1 MCLQDMLLHSLS
13 LVGERWANIS
23 LALPRIPAGVGTE
36 WIYQHLDIYTCIVR
50 WSNLILSNHR
60 TFLEH
65 LHGLPLDGH
74 EYTDMKKGVLKGLA
88 AQMERL
94 MHNQEIP
101 LHSDWCWCGEEH
113 GGLPPHSKDTW
124 LCSIT
129 LNWRVLGV
137 AWLGTSPYDCPA
149 LTLKPMTICLH
160 RPDLSL
166 NLDLIF
172 PSPSSSFIWS

>member
-13 LVGERWANIS
+13 LVGERWAVIS
-23 LALPRIPAGVGTE
+23 LALPKLPAGVEIE
-36 WIYQHLDIYTCIVR
+36 WICQHPASLLA
-50 WSNLILSNHR
+50 WFGWPNPILSNHR

-65 LHGLPLDGH
+65 LHGLPLDGC
-74 EYTDMKKGVLKGLA
+74 EDTDMKKGVLKGLT

-94 MHNQEIP
+94 THNQEIP
-101 LHSDWCWCGEEH
+101 LHSDGCWCMGAH

-124 LCSIT
+124 LCYIT

-137 AWLGTSPYDCPA
+137 AWLGTSPYTCPA
-149 LTLKPMTICLH
+149 LNLKPMTICLH
-160 RPDLSL
+160 WPDPSL

-172 PSPSSSFIWS
+172 PSPPSSFIWS